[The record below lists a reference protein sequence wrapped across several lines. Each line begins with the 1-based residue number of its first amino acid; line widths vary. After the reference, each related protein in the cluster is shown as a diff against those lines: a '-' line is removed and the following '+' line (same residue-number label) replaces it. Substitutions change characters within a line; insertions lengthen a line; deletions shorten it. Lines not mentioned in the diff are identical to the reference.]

1 MRLAMRHAMRLA
13 MRHAMRHAM
22 RLAMR
27 LAKQAFLYS
36 ITPFLIRKKKKKILY
51 FD

>member
-1 MRLAMRHAMRLA
+1 

-27 LAKQAFLYS
+27 LAKRAFLYS
-36 ITPFLIRKKKKKILY
+36 ITLFFIRKKNKKKYILIG
-51 FD
+51 